1 MIDCFHNSEKS
12 VENQVKTW
20 IKTLN
25 NKFHRSFKKIRC
37 SATGMETEISK
48 LLDKRKV
55 IIQKLKSVEEEHKTE
70 MVEDLSKVEGEIST
84 LSSEENRNKVM
95 NNFKCLAN
103 VDGSTNTM
111 GVWKI
116 KKKVFPKNAES
127 LPFAKKDTKG
137 KVISSQNELKKLYL
151 ETFTQRLRHRPIKP
165 DFSKIKVLKE
175 KLCEKRLQLASSNKS
190 EQWNQKQLLKVL
202 SSLKS
207 GKSRDPHG
215 LINEIFKPGVCGN
228 DLQIS
233 LLIMMNKIKET
244 LFIPKYLE
252 YATIVSIYK
261 GRGDKMCLENDRGI
275 FIVNIFRSILMKLSY
290 QDKYQIVDRNMS
302 DSNVGG
308 RKNKNIRNH
317 IFVLNSV
324 MNDVLQNK
332 KKSIDIE
339 ILDYKQCF
347 DSMWMEECV
356 NDLWEAGIQ
365 DDHLSLIYEIN
376 KNVNVSVKTPFGLT
390 ERKQIERVVMQGE
403 VFGPLCC
410 SVQVDT
416 FGKECIQKNKFLYQY
431 KETVGIPPL
440 SMVDDL
446 LLISTCGLNSV
457 MINGFINCKTNVK
470 KLQFGV
476 EKCHKMHVGGKRH
489 ICPDLFIDGWEL
501 RPVDSLDSGTSET
514 IMEDNCFGACGVEN
528 SVSEK
533 YLGDIIQVDGKNK
546 GTIDARKGKGIGTV
560 NQTINILE
568 DICFGPFTFEVGLV
582 MRDSFLINSTLTNS
596 ETWLG
601 LTTSEIETLEQ
612 VDESLMRRLLEVSL
626 GCPKEMLYL
635 ELGCIP
641 MRFTVMTRRIMF
653 LHYILNEEQDSLIS
667 RVLHAQIKF
676 PSKNDFILGVEE
688 NLDELEIYLSLED
701 IKILSKEVF
710 RNFLKQK
717 IEEKALL
724 FLNEKKLKHSKVLHI
739 KHDKLEMQ
747 EYFCPSNVRSLE
759 ISRFLFSARTRM
771 LDVGANFSNKYS
783 DKVKCKLGC
792 DALDT
797 QQHLLECSQLT
808 DNDLI
813 QTGRSFKYDDLFSS
827 HVEEQLAI
835 ATILSTKYKK
845 RKSILLKQ
853 AGRR

>member
-1 MIDCFHNSEKS
+1 
-12 VENQVKTW
+12 
-20 IKTLN
+20 
-25 NKFHRSFKKIRC
+25 
-37 SATGMETEISK
+37 
-48 LLDKRKV
+48 
-55 IIQKLKSVEEEHKTE
+55 
-70 MVEDLSKVEGEIST
+70 
-84 LSSEENRNKVM
+84 
-95 NNFKCLAN
+95 
-103 VDGSTNTM
+103 
-111 GVWKI
+111 
-116 KKKVFPKNAES
+116 
-127 LPFAKKDTKG
+127 
-137 KVISSQNELKKLYL
+137 
-151 ETFTQRLRHRPIKP
+151 
-165 DFSKIKVLKE
+165 
-175 KLCEKRLQLASSNKS
+175 
-190 EQWNQKQLLKVL
+190 
-202 SSLKS
+202 
-207 GKSRDPHG
+207 
-215 LINEIFKPGVCGN
+215 
-228 DLQIS
+228 
-233 LLIMMNKIKET
+233 
-244 LFIPKYLE
+244 
-252 YATIVSIYK
+252 
-261 GRGDKMCLENDRGI
+261 
-275 FIVNIFRSILMKLSY
+275 
-290 QDKYQIVDRNMS
+290 
-302 DSNVGG
+302 
-308 RKNKNIRNH
+308 
-317 IFVLNSV
+317 
-324 MNDVLQNK
+324 
-332 KKSIDIE
+332 
-339 ILDYKQCF
+339 
-347 DSMWMEECV
+347 
-356 NDLWEAGIQ
+356 
-365 DDHLSLIYEIN
+365 
-376 KNVNVSVKTPFGLT
+376 
-390 ERKQIERVVMQGE
+390 
-403 VFGPLCC
+403 
-410 SVQVDT
+410 
-416 FGKECIQKNKFLYQY
+416 
-431 KETVGIPPL
+431 
-440 SMVDDL
+440 
-446 LLISTCGLNSV
+446 
-457 MINGFINCKTNVK
+457 
-470 KLQFGV
+470 
-476 EKCHKMHVGGKRH
+476 
-489 ICPDLFIDGWEL
+489 
-501 RPVDSLDSGTSET
+501 
-514 IMEDNCFGACGVEN
+514 MEDNCFGACGVEN